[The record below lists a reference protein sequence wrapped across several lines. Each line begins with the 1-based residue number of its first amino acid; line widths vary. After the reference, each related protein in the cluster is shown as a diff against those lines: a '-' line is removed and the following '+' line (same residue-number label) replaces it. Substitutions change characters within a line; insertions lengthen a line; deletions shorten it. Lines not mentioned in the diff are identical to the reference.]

1 MNIKED
7 SQLAI
12 LFLFLYIYTVLGQKT
27 EYLYILFYLLLLNSK
42 INSEMIKTC
51 G

>member
-12 LFLFLYIYTVLGQKT
+12 LFLFLYIYTVLRQKT
-27 EYLYILFYLLLLNSK
+27 EYLYILLFT
-42 INSEMIKTC
+42 IIKFKNK
-51 G
+51 